1 MRNLVL
7 RIGGLASGM
16 DIDSLVE
23 QLMTAER
30 VPLDK
35 LNQKKTYTEWQRDDY
50 REMNTLLLSL
60 DTLLSDGLQ
69 KQSTFIKKTIN
80 SSNSDALSIKNV
92 TSTTDF
98 SGSIEIQQ
106 LATAAAMKSTGTD
119 GKTDITNYSSTG
131 TLESYGI
138 SGSKITISAIDANG
152 VMSSKDITFD
162 PTKDTLDGLISKI
175 NQQSGVTAFYDSN
188 TNQISLTAK
197 NTGDI
202 ANGPEISLSSDG
214 NILDKLNLPADN
226 SAATQGTNAKF
237 TYNGITTERS
247 SNTFRING
255 VELTL
260 KQVTEAG
267 KPVTFSSTAD
277 VDSIYESVKGFVD
290 KYNEIIEKISDKI
303 GETKYR
309 DYAPLTS
316 AQKEEMS
323 EDDIEKWE
331 EKAKSGTLKNDQIL
345 SNALNR
351 MRSSLGS
358 VVNTGGAFSRLSD
371 IGITT
376 TNNYL
381 EGGKLV
387 IDEDKL
393 KKAITSDP
401 NSVYKL
407 FQNSTATGSS
417 NQGFA
422 QKVRANLKTAMDD
435 IKTKAGSSSSVNNTF
450 TLGKLLN
457 QYSSRISDFEDRLK
471 TIENRYWTRFTAM
484 ETAINKANSQSG
496 YLTSM
501 FSQ

>member
-1 MRNLVL
+1 MVL

-80 SSNSDALSIKNV
+80 SSNSDALSVKNV

-98 SGSIEIQQ
+98 SGSIEISQ

-119 GKTDITNYSSTG
+119 GKTDIANYSSTG

-202 ANGPEISLSSDG
+202 KDGPEISLSSDG
-214 NILDKLNLPADN
+214 NILDKLKLPADN

-267 KPVTFSSTAD
+267 KPITFSSTAD
-277 VDSIYESVKGFVD
+277 VDSIYDSVKGFVD

-309 DYAPLTS
+309 DYTPLTD
-316 AQKEEMS
+316 AQKEEMT
-323 EDDIEKWE
+323 EDEIKKWE

-345 SNALNR
+345 SNVLNR

-358 VVNTGGAFSRLSD
+358 IVNTGGAFSRLSD

-393 KKAITSDP
+393 KEAITADP

-407 FQNSTATGSS
+407 FQNSSATGTAD
-417 NQGFA
+417 QGFA
-422 QKVRANLKTAMDD
+422 QKVRANLKVAMDD

-457 QYSSRISDFEDRLK
+457 QYSSRISDFEDRLT
-471 TIENRYWTRFTAM
+471 TIENRYWARFTAM